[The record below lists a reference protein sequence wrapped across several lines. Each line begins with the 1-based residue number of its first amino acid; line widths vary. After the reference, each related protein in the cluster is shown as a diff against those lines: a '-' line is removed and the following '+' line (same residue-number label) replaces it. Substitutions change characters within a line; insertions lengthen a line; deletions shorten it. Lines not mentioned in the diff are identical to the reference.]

1 MPSGNHPNNN
11 FPNGNLPLAVPPVII
26 TPEQYEANLRY
37 MQHLRQQVEFFSQ
50 MNRDGFELYRRAEV
64 DLSRRVAEGE
74 RARQQL
80 QQLHQLPNMRA
91 IAGPSTALGNR
102 VGPLPNT
109 NVNFIAYHPPV
120 AVPPTNFVNGNNA
133 FLTNTREAHIS
144 YPSFGI
150 ASSSSQ
156 HDANIRVQQPA
167 PNPSTI
173 SGQNVS
179 QAMRQQRRTSNTTLD
194 VPLSQRA
201 PPSSA
206 SNQTVAP
213 MSASYAQHQGYPNAS
228 ANTVPPKAG
237 VQIPQTQPNMQQASF
252 YQVPVATNPFSLG
265 PGQGISG
272 SGPGHQTHYPSS
284 SSSLAGALR
293 ETSSARSAPDL
304 IRRTTTES
312 PPTAGEATSHVQQ
325 TTASDSVS
333 ADNMSRAI
341 DELSSQT
348 NTGTASAVLK
358 SMSDE
363 QFMRAQ
369 KELASIGQSQLENNL
384 DSLPKQRQFSTHPSN
399 ESFWPHSDA
408 QRAQDE
414 PSVLGGSSS
423 VSFANI
429 SRGRSAN
436 DTRASQAA
444 VGFATQSGVS
454 SSTFE
459 SVPLNYAANSGSQW
473 SESNV
478 ANVSHSASAAR
489 VLKASIH
496 FSAQRPEIFSTRN
509 IQDYYSAAVASQ
521 NANQAQFQVVQEHPN
536 SHHQLEIGRF
546 GTPPPDKNRPP
557 GPITPASANKKT
569 LAKDILWA
577 LNKVPE
583 KRKTSTTPESS
594 ASDVDLEPP
603 PSKRHGIEFQPTDIP
618 VMDADVFTIPSTLP
632 VETHNNSARIEEI
645 NEDVGEGMGVE
656 DALAT
661 MGGSIP
667 GAGNPELVPITVT
680 TSDIQTVPD
689 SLPSHSA
696 VESRASSEAEVVAD
710 TALQPIEDPSVPL
723 FLPDPEI
730 SSTPSRERRKKP
742 QESVLATSSLSL
754 SAAPAHKPQYKKK
767 VYVEVPILTEAKRQ
781 LFFLK
786 KDSEHIMANEPSTGT
801 AMQEESEVVHTSVP
815 QANIVDESRH
825 RAAQEVAAVA
835 ASRLRKRPC
844 LWNDCFHVAN
854 SANSLKVHVLEHIE
868 SIPDKERR
876 KYFRVGGEN
885 ALGGLTS
892 ERLSPNICGT
902 TYGDAYSARIKV
914 DITFYNTTIFSMHL
928 ITDCEAAFG
937 SSLDLLAHVETN
949 HSSSDNL
956 RPSVK
961 PVVPMMKSA
970 PPLGI
975 MFAYHVINLPVQTA
989 EISPERRARLGPW
1002 VAKNCFGNV
1011 NLGAP
1016 KYNARNQPQRRR
1028 AVEDEPKL
1036 LGDWQDR
1043 YDFLEL
1049 WPTKLPPNCANLES
1063 AKATEEI
1070 ECGLVLLPDKAGP
1083 QGPLREQLLTS
1094 RADRLKLP
1102 DNEKYEVKAEYN
1114 PEEHGDEL
1122 SEIKVEALSPVVS
1135 QEHEQHPRASS
1146 HEPSIGYSDFLGVGE
1161 PQPVIMSP
1169 A

>member
-11 FPNGNLPLAVPPVII
+11 FPSGNLPLALPPVII

-37 MQHLRQQVEFFSQ
+37 MQHLRQQVELFNQ
-50 MNRDGFELYRRAEV
+50 INRDGLELYRRAEI

-80 QQLHQLPNMRA
+80 QQLHNLPNMRA
-91 IAGPSTALGNR
+91 IAGPFTASGNR

-109 NVNFIAYHPPV
+109 NVNSIAYHPPV
-120 AVPPTNFVNGNNA
+120 AVPPTNFVNGDNA

-144 YPSFGI
+144 DLSFGI

-167 PNPSTI
+167 PDSSTMFR
-173 SGQNVS
+173 QNIS
-179 QAMRQQRRTSNTTLD
+179 QAMRQQQRTSNTTLD
-194 VPLSQRA
+194 VSLSQRA

-206 SNQTVAP
+206 SSQTVAP
-213 MSASYAQHQGYPNAS
+213 VSASYPQHQGYPNAS
-228 ANTVPPKAG
+228 ANTVPPKAR
-237 VQIPQTQPNMQQASF
+237 VQIPQTQPNMQQAPF
-252 YQVPVATNPFSLG
+252 YQVPIATNPFSLG
-265 PGQGISG
+265 PRQGTSG
-272 SGPGHQTHYPSS
+272 SDPSHQAHYPFT

-293 ETSSARSAPDL
+293 ETSSAQSAPGL
-304 IRRTTTES
+304 IPRTTTEN
-312 PPTAGEATSHVQQ
+312 PPIAGEATSHVQQ

-341 DELSSQT
+341 DELTSQT
-348 NTGTASAVLK
+348 NTGIASAVFK

-369 KELASIGQSQLENNL
+369 KELASIGRSQLGSNL
-384 DSLPKQRQFSTHPSN
+384 DSLPKQRQFSTHSSH
-399 ESFWPHSDA
+399 ESFWPRSGA
-408 QRAQDE
+408 QRAQNE

-429 SRGRSAN
+429 SRERSAN

-444 VGFATQSGVS
+444 VGSTTQTGAS
-454 SSTFE
+454 SSTFD
-459 SVPLNYAANSGSQW
+459 SVPQNYAALSVSQW

-489 VLKASIH
+489 VSKTSIH

-521 NANQAQFQVVQEHPN
+521 NANQAQFQIVQEHPD
-536 SHHQLEIGRF
+536 SHHQLEIGRYN
-546 GTPPPDKNRPP
+546 TPPRDKNRPP

-583 KRKTSTTPESS
+583 KRKTSTPESS

-603 PSKRHGIEFQPTDIP
+603 PSKRQGIEFQPTDIP
-618 VMDADVFTIPSTLP
+618 AMVEDVFTIPSTLP
-632 VETHNNSARIEEI
+632 VETPNDSARIEEI

-656 DALAT
+656 DALVT
-661 MGGSIP
+661 MRGSLP
-667 GAGNPELVPITVT
+667 GTGNPELVPISVT

-730 SSTPSRERRKKP
+730 ASTPSSERRKKP
-742 QESVLATSSLSL
+742 QKSVLVTSSLSL
-754 SAAPAHKPQYKKK
+754 SAAPAHKRQYKKK

-786 KDSEHIMANEPSTGT
+786 KDFGHIIANEPSTGT

-815 QANIVDESRH
+815 QANIVDEGRH
-825 RAAQEVAAVA
+825 RAAQEVVAVA

-868 SIPDKERR
+868 SIPDKEKIFPCWWGECIRR
-876 KYFRVGGEN
+876 FNKREALAKHLQNHVGRCIFC
-885 ALGGLTS
+885 AYQD
-892 ERLSPNICGT
+892 C
-902 TYGDAYSARIKV
+902 DAV
-914 DITFYNTTIFSMHL
+914 
-928 ITDCEAAFG
+928 FG

-961 PVVPMMKSA
+961 PVVPMMKSV
-970 PPLGI
+970 PPLGT

-989 EISPERRARLGPW
+989 KISPERRARLGPW

-1028 AVEDEPKL
+1028 AGEDEPKL

-1049 WPTKLPPNCANLES
+1049 WPTKLPPNCVNLES

-1102 DNEKYEVKAEYN
+1102 NNEGYEVRAEYN

-1135 QEHEQHPRASS
+1135 QEQEQHHRASS